1 MRGREGGIDGWTVEE
16 EEKRC
21 LAFAYRDD
29 TSVQKGR
36 NLKKTRKRRLAAH
49 HQISFYSPFP
59 PPPSFFWYLPSVG
72 SLTSHANLPPYSIT
86 HRTEKRGNRP
96 TSDTTNR
103 NKQIV
108 DEYVYLLQGKEKEGK
123 THGNHRAQVKQEKAS
138 ATITTTTKKKK
149 NRTKQNKKNKK
160 TTWSVRLLFL
170 YTIHRRRAERN
181 KCWWMVFGLR
191 IDLHVDVCVCIATSR
206 QRLHVMLFG
215 SLQLPFFSPFFIL
228 SALLGLSQ
236 YRHGS
241 WLLAALLYM
250 YIYRFLLV
258 PLFCFLPFFLATCLS
273 ISIDINWYDM
283 PRYMIIISF
292 LFSSRLCRH
301 FFF

>member
-138 ATITTTTKKKK
+138 ATITTTTKK
-149 NRTKQNKKNKK
+149 QLGP
-160 TTWSVRLLFL
+160 SVSYFYIQYIDAELSETNADGWCLAYELTCMSMCVYALLHLDNACTLCCSALFSSLFFPPSLFYRLFL
-170 YTIHRRRAERN
+170 ACRSTD
-181 KCWWMVFGLR
+181 MVPGSWPLYFICIY
-191 IDLHVDVCVCIATSR
+191 IDFF
-206 QRLHVMLFG
+206 LF
-215 SLQLPFFSPFFIL
+215 PFF
-228 SALLGLSQ
+228 
-236 YRHGS
+236 
-241 WLLAALLYM
+241 
-250 YIYRFLLV
+250 V
-258 PLFCFLPFFLATCLS
+258 
-273 ISIDINWYDM
+273 
-283 PRYMIIISF
+283 SF
-292 LFSSRLCRH
+292 LFFWRLVFRYQ
-301 FFF
+301 